1 MVNLREEQSLPT
13 TTLTTF
19 EGSVQEKTCNRLPT
33 KVRDWVELRARAGY
47 EKYGTY
53 LAPNNGR
60 DWLRDMAEEL
70 LDAVVYAECG
80 ASEGSSEAEE
90 VLVELLPLMI
100 KVSSMY
106 LDRDEN

>member
-1 MVNLREEQSLPT
+1 MVNLREEQSSPT
-13 TTLTTF
+13 TKLITF
-19 EGSVQEKTCNRLPT
+19 EGSVQEKTCNRLPP

-80 ASEGSSEAEE
+80 ASEGDKEAEGL
-90 VLVELLPLMI
+90 LVELLPLMV
-100 KVSSMY
+100 KVSSLY
-106 LDRDEN
+106 LNRDES